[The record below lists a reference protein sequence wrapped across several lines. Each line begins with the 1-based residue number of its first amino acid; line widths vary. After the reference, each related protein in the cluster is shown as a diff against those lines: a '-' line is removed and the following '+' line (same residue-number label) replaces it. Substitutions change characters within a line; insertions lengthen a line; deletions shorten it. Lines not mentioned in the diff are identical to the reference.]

1 MKNKLTP
8 NRAAALTRQNV
19 VRKVKRMACGA
30 LAIRRCGRAYIP
42 ADTLIEWL
50 RAMDVRQNK
59 RKGGLG
65 RR

>member
-19 VRKVKRMACGA
+19 VRKIRQMVKRNGCKHSQGYLDFAEE
-30 LAIRRCGRAYIP
+30 
-42 ADTLIEWL
+42 LIAWL
-50 RAMDVRQNK
+50 REMDVRQNK